1 MNCEKCQD
9 LLSDLLDGALSHDE
23 QAELSAHLEECLDCF
38 TVQRELDSIVGIACD
53 RRGEYDA
60 PPNEQALWLRIRNS
74 IEIETGA
81 TAIVAGPVS
90 VKGESWWAR
99 LSHRSWELSL
109 PQLTAAVA
117 SIVIAVS
124 LATAFSVR
132 RYQNTPNSSSSA
144 PEQTARTQSVRTPN
158 SAMMDAD
165 YRVQQQEAM
174 IQYWNQRVD
183 QRRQHWNQQMR
194 ESFDRNLNVL
204 DEVVAEA
211 RERLKQNPHDEV
223 SEDVL
228 NSALN
233 DKMELLKEFSDL

>member
-1 MNCEKCQD
+1 MNCEKCQN
-9 LLSDLLDGALSHDE
+9 LLSDFLDGALGHDE
-23 QAELSAHLEECLDCF
+23 QAELSAHLEECLACF
-38 TVQRELDSIVGIACD
+38 NVQRELDSIVGVARD
-53 RRGEYDA
+53 RRGEYLA

-81 TAIVAGPVS
+81 VAAIAGPVS
-90 VKGESWWAR
+90 LKGESWWSR
-99 LSHRSWELSL
+99 LTHRSWELSL

-117 SIVIAVS
+117 AIAVAVS
-124 LATAFSVR
+124 LATAFSVHR
-132 RYQNTPNSSSSA
+132 FQTSPNSAA
-144 PEQTARTQSVRTPN
+144 PATEQTAQTPSRPPN
-158 SAMMDAD
+158 SAMMDVD
-165 YRVQQQEAM
+165 YRIQQHEAM
-174 IQYWNQRVD
+174 IQYWNQRVE

-194 ESFDRNLNVL
+194 ESFDRNVSVL